1 MELLILFALIA
12 GAVTVLSPC
21 VLPVLPILLA
31 TSGGGGRLRPVGIVL
46 GLAITFTAVTLA
58 VTAGAQALALPASWL
73 RIFAIAALGFFGL
86 TLLLPPLG
94 LWTERALSPLVRLA
108 GARPG
113 GSNFWGGMAIGA
125 GLGLVWAPCAGPIM
139 ASVLSLTALAGVTP
153 AAVAITLAYC
163 LGAGLPMLALAYG
176 GRRLL
181 SRTNKLG
188 PGSVLMRRI
197 FGGLTMLTCL
207 GLFLGADAQLQTSV
221 LNSLPPAWS
230 ATLTSIEQ
238 REDVQ
243 AQLNA
248 LHNQPLTQS
257 TTQEMSALTA
267 PTREPM
273 SEPTMEPAK
282 PTALPTSTPQ
292 QPSQTKIDLP
302 DLGPAPELTGITQ
315 WFNSEPLAL
324 QQLRGKVVIVD
335 FWTFD
340 CINCRHTMPYVKDL
354 YSKYHS
360 QGLEI
365 VGVHTPELS
374 FEYVPDNVK
383 AAIKD
388 QGISWPVAF
397 DPNYKTWG
405 AYNNMYWPAFYFV
418 DVNGHIRYT
427 HFGEGNYD
435 INEQVVRQ
443 LLTEV
448 KGQGPA
454 AGAQNR

>member
-1 MELLILFALIA
+1 MELLILFAFIA

-31 TSGGGGRLRPVGIVL
+31 TSSGGGRLRPVGIVL
-46 GLAITFTAVTLA
+46 GLALTFTVVTLA
-58 VTAGAQALALPASWL
+58 VTVAAQALALPAAWL
-73 RIFAIAALGFFGL
+73 RIFAIASLGFFGL
-86 TLLLPPLG
+86 ALLLPPLG
-94 LWTERALSPLVRLA
+94 LWTERALSPLTRLSSR
-108 GARPG
+108 RPTG
-113 GSNFWGGMAIGA
+113 NFWGGMAIGA

-153 AAVAITLAYC
+153 AAVAITLAYS
-163 LGAGLPMLALAYG
+163 LGAGLPMLAFAYG

-181 SRTNKLG
+181 SRARELG
-188 PGSVLMRRI
+188 PRSIVVRRI
-197 FGGLTMLTCL
+197 FGGLTVLACV
-207 GLFLGADAQLQTSV
+207 GLFLGADAQLQSSV
-221 LNSLPPAWS
+221 LSSLPPAWS
-230 ATLTSIEQ
+230 ASLTAIEQ
-238 REDVQ
+238 TDVVQ
-243 AQLNA
+243 AQLNT
-248 LHNQPLTQS
+248 LHGQSPTQS
-257 TTQEMSALTA
+257 SSKEMSALTA
-267 PTREPM
+267 PTTQPM
-273 SEPTMEPAK
+273 SEPISK
-282 PTALPTSTPQ
+282 PTALPTSTSTPQ
-292 QPSQTKIDLP
+292 QPSQPKIDLP

-315 WFNSEPLAL
+315 WFNSEPVTL
-324 QQLRGKVVIVD
+324 QQLRGKVVLVN

-354 YSKYHS
+354 YSKYHD

-388 QGISWPVAF
+388 QGITWPVAF
-397 DPNYKTWG
+397 DPNYKTWS

-435 INEQVVRQ
+435 YNEQVVRQ

-448 KGQGPA
+448 KSQGSAISAP
-454 AGAQNR
+454 NP